1 MGVKITGL
9 LNPRKISVKELQSK
23 TIAFDTFNML
33 YQFLA
38 TIRSADGTLLKT
50 STGKTTSHL
59 VGLFSRTSYF
69 RENGIRPIYVFD
81 GKAPEL
87 KQKERDRRKS
97 IKIAAQESY
106 EKAAE
111 EADFEQMKKYASM
124 TSKLDDSMIDDTKK
138 MLGFMGVS
146 YVEAPGE
153 GEACAAALVRAG
165 KAYASASQDYDSL
178 LFKSPRLVREL
189 SASGKKRKSGKI
201 GFYTVEPEMIVLN
214 DMLNELHIDH
224 DQLIVLGILIGTDY
238 NIGGIKGIGPK
249 KALKLIERH
258 GHDFDALFKE
268 VRFDEYFES
277 GWKEIFNIFRD
288 EPIDNIKIIENDPDN
303 DSLKELLVKEYE
315 FSEDRIDRYFEKLKL
330 AKDKDQKSLSSF
342 FGG

>member
-9 LNPRKISVKELQSK
+9 LNPKKITVKELQSK

-50 STGKTTSHL
+50 SKGKTTSHL
-59 VGLFSRTSYF
+59 VGLFSRISYF
-69 RENGIRPIYVFD
+69 RENGIKPIFVFD
-81 GKAPEL
+81 GKAPDL
-87 KQKERDRRKS
+87 KQKERDRRRS

-124 TSKLDDSMIDDTKK
+124 TSRLDDEMIEDTKK
-138 MLGFMGVS
+138 MLRFMGIS
-146 YVEAPGE
+146 YVEATGE
-153 GEACAAALVRAG
+153 GEACAAALVRAN

-189 SASGKKRKSGKI
+189 SASGKKRKTGKI
-201 GFYTVEPEMIVLN
+201 GYYTVEPEMILLN
-214 DMLNELHIDH
+214 DVLNELHMDH

-249 KALKLIERH
+249 KALKLIEKH
-258 GHDFDALFKE
+258 NHDFDALFEE
-268 VRFDEYFES
+268 VKFNESFDVP
-277 GWKEIFNIFRD
+277 WKEIFDLFKD
-288 EPIDNIKIIENDPDN
+288 EPIDNINIIESEPDN
-303 DSLKELLVKEYE
+303 ELLKELLVSEYE
-315 FSEDRIDRYFEKLKL
+315 FSEDRIDRYLEKMKL

-342 FGG
+342 FG